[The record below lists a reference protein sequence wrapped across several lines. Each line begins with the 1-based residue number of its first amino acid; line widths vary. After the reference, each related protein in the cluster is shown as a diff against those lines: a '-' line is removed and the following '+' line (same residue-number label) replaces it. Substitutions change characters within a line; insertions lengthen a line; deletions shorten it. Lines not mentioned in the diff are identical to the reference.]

1 MIILNKMK
9 NDNDNIL
16 DTVLMFKLQ
25 AVRPLDVQLSFMWD
39 KVKLPLVSGAGT
51 TESLALGSKN
61 NLDDEK

>member
-25 AVRPLDVQLSFMWD
+25 AVRPLDVQLSFM
-39 KVKLPLVSGAGT
+39 
-51 TESLALGSKN
+51 
-61 NLDDEK
+61 